1 MPTIVRKSV
10 STTAGGRREV
20 FHAVSWLVS
29 AGAWNPPTDAYET
42 ESAYIVRVEIG
53 GMREEDFEVA
63 FEKNI
68 LLVSGVR
75 LDASDRRA
83 YHQMEIRFGK
93 FAAAVAVPVPVYV
106 DSATA
111 QYANGLLTVV
121 LPKSKSNEIKVD

>member
-10 STTAGGRREV
+10 SRTAGGRREV

-29 AGAWNPPTDAYET
+29 SGAWNPPTDAYET
-42 ESAYIVRVEIG
+42 ESAYVVRVEVAG
-53 GMREEDFEVA
+53 VQEQDFEVA

-75 LDASDRRA
+75 PDAPDRRA
-83 YHQMEIRFGK
+83 YHQMEIRTGK
-93 FAAAVAVPVPVYV
+93 FAAAVAVPFPVDV

-111 QYANGLLTVV
+111 TYTDGFLTVV
-121 LPKSKSNEIKVD
+121 LPKYNPNPIKVE